1 MIYQKSATQSECRST
16 KVAKSYHFYQKD
28 KAVAK
33 TVLTIDDQA
42 DIRRLVRMTLEFDG
56 YKVLEASDGEEGLHL
71 ARTHKPDLV
80 LLDVMMPGLDGLAV
94 STTMRADPALKD
106 IPVVMLTA
114 LDRDSDM
121 DAGMEA
127 GAKAYLNKP
136 FGPVELLKLIV
147 HLLGQRA
154 PA

>member
-1 MIYQKSATQSECRST
+1 MP
-16 KVAKSYHFYQKD
+16 
-28 KAVAK
+28 K

-71 ARTHKPDLV
+71 ARLHKPDLV

-94 STTMRADPALKD
+94 STTMRADPALQN

-121 DAGMEA
+121 DAGLEA

-136 FGPVELLKLIV
+136 FGPVELLRLIV
-147 HLLGQRA
+147 HLLGQR
-154 PA
+154 PPS